1 MSGVQ
6 DAEIVVHIRDT
17 AWRGET
23 SDKYEAWEN
32 MQWFQSREIVEIT
45 FTEYQGKED
54 MWKEPNN
61 GKF

>member
-54 MWKEPNN
+54 M
-61 GKF
+61 